1 MKAPGVR
8 WRGRKPPEPPKYDN
22 PRDLRSFPGWERK
35 IQLWKKKRVMMWLRP
50 KKKAALYLLES
61 LTELSIHFAGT
72 P

>member
-35 IQLWKKKRVMMWLRP
+35 IQLWKKKTGNDVAP
-50 KKKAALYLLES
+50 AEKKRLPFTCWS
-61 LTELSIHFAGT
+61 